1 MTSENRTLTPVWI
14 AYVDGVRLGTGY
26 EGALRRIYIHDRLDF
41 AGTAS
46 LLFGSSPLDFCNDGT
61 FTIGS
66 EVSIHLGY
74 KDDVHE
80 VFAGDVTG
88 FSPRLDEYSSPL
100 MEVKMHSKL
109 HRLNKGTKCA
119 SFEHKTPAGIIRDIV
134 PTWRSSALNTI
145 ISSRKISRTMAT

>member
-14 AYVDGVRLGTGY
+14 AYVDGMRLGTGY

-41 AGTAS
+41 AGTAR

-74 KDDVHE
+74 KDLRTPDGGKNA
-80 VFAGDVTG
+80 FKAPQAKQGN
-88 FSPRLDEYSSPL
+88 
-100 MEVKMHSKL
+100 KM
-109 HRLNKGTKCA
+109 R
-119 SFEHKTPAGIIRDIV
+119 IV
-134 PTWRSSALNTI
+134 
-145 ISSRKISRTMAT
+145 

>member
-1 MTSENRTLTPVWI
+1 MPGENRTLTPVWI

-46 LLFGSSPLDFCNDGT
+46 LLFGSSPLDFFNDGT

-74 KDDVHE
+74 KDLRPPPDGGKNA
-80 VFAGDVTG
+80 FKAPQAKQGN
-88 FSPRLDEYSSPL
+88 
-100 MEVKMHSKL
+100 KM
-109 HRLNKGTKCA
+109 R
-119 SFEHKTPAGIIRDIV
+119 IV
-134 PTWRSSALNTI
+134 
-145 ISSRKISRTMAT
+145 